1 LREHAR
7 EDVHPLIF
15 LLGEKGV
22 QRSGDPLLDVGV
34 AAPQVHLNDV
44 WGDTSGDHHHRGG
57 LFVHTLNIE
66 TFGGAH
72 PHSGMAFLEFGN
84 DPLLR
89 YGSRVGG
96 NIPWQ
101 ALDAEKNFWFRCAV

>member
-1 LREHAR
+1 
-7 EDVHPLIF
+7 
-15 LLGEKGV
+15 
-22 QRSGDPLLDVGV
+22 
-34 AAPQVHLNDV
+34 
-44 WGDTSGDHHHRGG
+44 
-57 LFVHTLNIE
+57 
-66 TFGGAH
+66 
-72 PHSGMAFLEFGN
+72 MAFLEFGN